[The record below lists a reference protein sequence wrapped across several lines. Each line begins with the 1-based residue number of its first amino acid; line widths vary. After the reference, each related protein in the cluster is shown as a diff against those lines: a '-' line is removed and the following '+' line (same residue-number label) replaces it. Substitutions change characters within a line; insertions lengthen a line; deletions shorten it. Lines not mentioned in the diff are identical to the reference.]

1 MNNKLIKGYIIPL
14 SILFKDGDKFMANVG
29 EVAVGDKVTT
39 NAEYDWN
46 GTHLASFVRTTTYD
60 VIQVGAESKDKDR
73 YIVIGLGSA
82 VTAGVD
88 IATLTV
94 VQKKDGSPVT
104 SKTDPKKDETFD
116 VMNYDYIFVGI

>member
-1 MNNKLIKGYIIPL
+1 MNNKLIKGYEIPL
-14 SILFKDGDKFMANVG
+14 SILFKDGENFMANVG

-73 YIVIGLGSA
+73 YIVIGLC
-82 VTAGVD
+82 GVAANG
-88 IATLTV
+88 IYSVGYKIPSILNIFQTIF
-94 VQKKDGSPVT
+94 
-104 SKTDPKKDETFD
+104 KTKR
-116 VMNYDYIFVGI
+116 